1 MQPKN
6 FIRRVGFGIRPD
18 EPNPTDP
25 LNWALEQF
33 DHPSNLIWPGRIYS
47 QSEMLDIRIDF
58 VDSEDAIQS
67 STKNPAE
74 AREKRDALYHRT
86 GRRFFESYEIA
97 IRHHQAIYGEA
108 PVFERFWHF
117 WGNHFTIVDK
127 NKLPVFNTGPMQ
139 RDVIRPG
146 MNGSFADLVYNVTI
160 SWPMLK
166 SLDNFQSR
174 GPNSKFNIY
183 RKKKGKPQRGLNEN
197 HAREL
202 LELHTVSP
210 ECGYTQE
217 DVINAAN
224 IMTGWGF
231 VRKGK
236 KRIHVEDPD
245 VGYIADVHEPGT
257 HTVLDEKFKSTGFDA
272 KTKGKEQLRDLVDFL
287 CAHESCIRFISWKL
301 CRHFI
306 CDEPTDEMIQV
317 VVDAWKKSNG
327 MLPDIHR
334 AVVRAAWTFGDEYR
348 KFQMPE
354 TWFLQVARM
363 SGASWPGHPGTFD
376 YDFESKPTSAQR
388 QPARVLAELGHKPFR
403 AKQPNGFPDT
413 EAEWLSPEYLVRRL
427 SLINNAKRFGLRPND
442 LDMPA
447 FIDSVINRNF
457 DAPKELYEFVTGL
470 GDHTSP
476 SNQLVALF
484 CSERTFKV

>member
-334 AVVRAAWTFGDEYR
+334 AVVWAAWTFGDEYR

-484 CSERTFKV
+484 CSERTLKV

>member
-1 MQPKN
+1 MQPRN

-18 EPNPTDP
+18 EANPADP

-33 DHPSNLIWPGRIYS
+33 DHPSNFIWPGRIYS

-74 AREKRDALYHRT
+74 AREKRDTLYHRT

-183 RKKKGKPQRGLNEN
+183 RK
-197 HAREL
+197 
-202 LELHTVSP
+202 
-210 ECGYTQE
+210 
-217 DVINAAN
+217 
-224 IMTGWGF
+224 
-231 VRKGK
+231 RKAS
-236 KRIHVEDPD
+236 R
-245 VGYIADVHEPGT
+245 
-257 HTVLDEKFKSTGFDA
+257 
-272 KTKGKEQLRDLVDFL
+272 KEV
-287 CAHESCIRFISWKL
+287 
-301 CRHFI
+301 
-306 CDEPTDEMIQV
+306 
-317 VVDAWKKSNG
+317 
-327 MLPDIHR
+327 
-334 AVVRAAWTFGDEYR
+334 
-348 KFQMPE
+348 
-354 TWFLQVARM
+354 
-363 SGASWPGHPGTFD
+363 
-376 YDFESKPTSAQR
+376 
-388 QPARVLAELGHKPFR
+388 
-403 AKQPNGFPDT
+403 
-413 EAEWLSPEYLVRRL
+413 
-427 SLINNAKRFGLRPND
+427 
-442 LDMPA
+442 
-447 FIDSVINRNF
+447 
-457 DAPKELYEFVTGL
+457 
-470 GDHTSP
+470 
-476 SNQLVALF
+476 
-484 CSERTFKV
+484 

>member
-18 EPNPTDP
+18 EPNPTEP

-67 STKNPAE
+67 STKNPTE

-166 SLDNFQSR
+166 SLDNFSVTW
-174 GPNSKFNIY
+174 PKF
-183 RKKKGKPQRGLNEN
+183 
-197 HAREL
+197 
-202 LELHTVSP
+202 
-210 ECGYTQE
+210 
-217 DVINAAN
+217 
-224 IMTGWGF
+224 
-231 VRKGK
+231 
-236 KRIHVEDPD
+236 
-245 VGYIADVHEPGT
+245 
-257 HTVLDEKFKSTGFDA
+257 
-272 KTKGKEQLRDLVDFL
+272 
-287 CAHESCIRFISWKL
+287 
-301 CRHFI
+301 
-306 CDEPTDEMIQV
+306 
-317 VVDAWKKSNG
+317 
-327 MLPDIHR
+327 
-334 AVVRAAWTFGDEYR
+334 
-348 KFQMPE
+348 
-354 TWFLQVARM
+354 
-363 SGASWPGHPGTFD
+363 
-376 YDFESKPTSAQR
+376 
-388 QPARVLAELGHKPFR
+388 
-403 AKQPNGFPDT
+403 
-413 EAEWLSPEYLVRRL
+413 
-427 SLINNAKRFGLRPND
+427 
-442 LDMPA
+442 
-447 FIDSVINRNF
+447 
-457 DAPKELYEFVTGL
+457 
-470 GDHTSP
+470 
-476 SNQLVALF
+476 
-484 CSERTFKV
+484 

>member
-18 EPNPTDP
+18 EPNPADS

-58 VDSEDAIQS
+58 VDSEDAIDS
-67 STKNPAE
+67 GTKNPAE
-74 AREKRDALYHRT
+74 ARKKRDALYHRT

-97 IRHHQAIYGEA
+97 IRHHQAIYGKA

-146 MNGSFADLVYNVTI
+146 MNGRFADLVYNVTI

-245 VGYIADVHEPGT
+245 VGYIADVHEPGN
-257 HTVLDEKFKSTGFDA
+257 HTVLEEKFKSTGVDT

-317 VVDAWKKSNG
+317 VVDAWKKSDG

-334 AVVRAAWTFGDEYR
+334 AVVRAAWIFGDEYR

-363 SGASWPGHPGTFD
+363 SGASWPGDPKTFD
-376 YDFESKPTSAQR
+376 YDFKSKPTSAQR
-388 QPARVLAELGHKPFR
+388 RPARVLAELGHKPFR
-403 AKQPNGFPDT
+403 SKQPNGFPDT

-442 LDMPA
+442 LDMRA
-447 FIDSVINRNF
+447 FIDSVLDRNF
-457 DAPKELYEFVTGL
+457 DAPMELYEFVTGL
-470 GDHTSP
+470 GGHTSP

-484 CSERTFKV
+484 CSERMLKV

>member
-1 MQPKN
+1 
-6 FIRRVGFGIRPD
+6 
-18 EPNPTDP
+18 
-25 LNWALEQF
+25 
-33 DHPSNLIWPGRIYS
+33 
-47 QSEMLDIRIDF
+47 
-58 VDSEDAIQS
+58 
-67 STKNPAE
+67 
-74 AREKRDALYHRT
+74 
-86 GRRFFESYEIA
+86 
-97 IRHHQAIYGEA
+97 
-108 PVFERFWHF
+108 
-117 WGNHFTIVDK
+117 
-127 NKLPVFNTGPMQ
+127 
-139 RDVIRPG
+139 
-146 MNGSFADLVYNVTI
+146 
-160 SWPMLK
+160 MLK

-257 HTVLDEKFKSTGFDA
+257 HTVLEEKFKSTGFDA

-363 SGASWPGHPGTFD
+363 SGASWPGHPDTFD
-376 YDFESKPTSAQR
+376 YDFKSKPTSAQR

-457 DAPKELYEFVTGL
+457 DAPKELYEFVNGL
-470 GDHTSP
+470 GSHTSS

-484 CSERTFKV
+484 CSERMLKV

>member
-67 STKNPAE
+67 STKSPAE

-139 RDVIRPG
+139 RDVIRSG

-231 VRKGK
+231 VRQGK

-257 HTVLDEKFKSTGFDA
+257 HTVLEEKFKSTGFDA

-363 SGASWPGHPGTFD
+363 SGASWPGHPDTFD

-427 SLINNAKRFGLRPND
+427 SLINNAKRFGLRLND

-470 GDHTSP
+470 GSHASS
-476 SNQLVALF
+476 SNQIVALF
-484 CSERTFKV
+484 CSERMLKV

>member
-6 FIRRVGFGIRPD
+6 FIRRIGFGLRLD
-18 EPNPTDP
+18 ESNPADP
-25 LNWALEQF
+25 LNWALEQL
-33 DHPSNLIWPGRIYS
+33 DHPSNLIWPGRVYS

-58 VDSEDAIQS
+58 VDSEDAIENS
-67 STKNPAE
+67 NKNPAE
-74 AREKRDALYHRT
+74 ARTKRDALYHRT

-139 RDVIRPG
+139 RDVIRSG
-146 MNGSFADLVYNVTI
+146 MDGRFADLVYNVTI

-183 RKKKGKPQRGLNEN
+183 RKKKGKPQKGLNEN

-257 HTVLDEKFKSTGFDA
+257 HTVLEEQFKSTGFDT

-306 CDEPTDEMIQV
+306 CDEPTDDMIQV

-334 AVVRAAWTFGDEYR
+334 AVVRAAWIFGDEYR

-363 SGASWPGHPGTFD
+363 SGASWPGHPTTFD
-376 YDFESKPTSAQR
+376 YDFKSKPTSAQR
-388 QPARVLAELGHKPFR
+388 QPERVLAELGHKPFR

-457 DAPKELYEFVTGL
+457 DAPMELYDFVSGL
-470 GDHTSP
+470 GGHTSP

-484 CSERTFKV
+484 CSERMLKV

>member
-6 FIRRVGFGIRPD
+6 FIRRVGFGIRLD

-67 STKNPAE
+67 STKNPTE

-146 MNGSFADLVYNVTI
+146 MNGRFADLVYNVTI

-257 HTVLDEKFKSTGFDA
+257 HTVLEEKFKSTGFDT
-272 KTKGKEQLRDLVDFL
+272 KKKGKEQLRDLVDFL

-317 VVDAWKKSNG
+317 VVDAWKNSNG

-363 SGASWPGHPGTFD
+363 SGASWPGHPATFD
-376 YDFESKPTSAQR
+376 YDFKSKPTSAQR

-470 GDHTSP
+470 GSHTSS

-484 CSERTFKV
+484 CSERMLKV

>member
-1 MQPKN
+1 
-6 FIRRVGFGIRPD
+6 
-18 EPNPTDP
+18 
-25 LNWALEQF
+25 
-33 DHPSNLIWPGRIYS
+33 
-47 QSEMLDIRIDF
+47 MLDIRIDF

-67 STKNPAE
+67 STKTPE

-183 RKKKGKPQRGLNEN
+183 RKKKGKPQRGLNETTHVN
-197 HAREL
+197 FSNFTPYHP
-202 LELHTVSP
+202 S
-210 ECGYTQE
+210 GYTQE
-217 DVINAAN
+217 DVINAEYYDR
-224 IMTGWGF
+224 WGF

-334 AVVRAAWTFGDEYR
+334 AVVRATWIFGDEYR

-363 SGASWPGHPGTFD
+363 SGASWPGHPDIFN
-376 YDFESKPTSAQR
+376 YDFKSKPTSAQR

-413 EAEWLSPEYLVRRL
+413 EAEWLSPEYLVEDYR
-427 SLINNAKRFGLRPND
+427 
-442 LDMPA
+442 
-447 FIDSVINRNF
+447 
-457 DAPKELYEFVTGL
+457 
-470 GDHTSP
+470 
-476 SNQLVALF
+476 
-484 CSERTFKV
+484 

>member
-67 STKNPAE
+67 STKNPTE

-257 HTVLDEKFKSTGFDA
+257 HTVLEEKFKSTGFDT

-327 MLPDIHR
+327 MLPEVHR
-334 AVVRAAWTFGDEYR
+334 AVVQAAWTFGDEYR

-363 SGASWPGHPGTFD
+363 SGASWPGHPDIFN
-376 YDFESKPTSAQR
+376 YNFKSKPTSAQR

-457 DAPKELYEFVTGL
+457 DAPVELYEFVTGL
-470 GDHTSP
+470 DGHTSP

-484 CSERTFKV
+484 CSERMLKV

>member
-18 EPNPTDP
+18 EPNPTEP

-67 STKNPAE
+67 STKNPTE

-354 TWFLQVARM
+354 TWFLQVAKM
-363 SGASWPGHPGTFD
+363 SGASWPGHPDTFD
-376 YDFESKPTSAQR
+376 YDFKSKPTSAQR
-388 QPARVLAELGHKPFR
+388 QPARVLAELGQKPFR

-447 FIDSVINRNF
+447 FINSVINRNF
-457 DAPKELYEFVTGL
+457 DAPKELYEFVNGL

-484 CSERTFKV
+484 CSERMLKV

>member
-18 EPNPTDP
+18 EPNPADS

-33 DHPSNLIWPGRIYS
+33 DRTSNLIWPGRIYS

-74 AREKRDALYHRT
+74 ARKKRDALYHRT

-257 HTVLDEKFKSTGFDA
+257 HTVLEEKFKSTGFDT

-287 CAHESCIRFISWKL
+287 CAHESCVRFISWKL

-334 AVVRAAWTFGDEYR
+334 AVVLAAWNFGDEYR

-363 SGASWPGHPGTFD
+363 SGASWPGRPDTFD
-376 YDFESKPTSAQR
+376 YDFKSK
-388 QPARVLAELGHKPFR
+388 L
-403 AKQPNGFPDT
+403 
-413 EAEWLSPEYLVRRL
+413 
-427 SLINNAKRFGLRPND
+427 
-442 LDMPA
+442 
-447 FIDSVINRNF
+447 
-457 DAPKELYEFVTGL
+457 
-470 GDHTSP
+470 
-476 SNQLVALF
+476 
-484 CSERTFKV
+484 

>member
-33 DHPSNLIWPGRIYS
+33 DHLSNLIWPGRIYS

-257 HTVLDEKFKSTGFDA
+257 HTVLDEKFKSTGFDV

-470 GDHTSP
+470 GEHTSP

-484 CSERTFKV
+484 CSERTLKV

>member
-146 MNGSFADLVYNVTI
+146 MKGRFADLVYNVTI

-183 RKKKGKPQRGLNEN
+183 RKKKGKPQKGLNEN

-257 HTVLDEKFKSTGFDA
+257 HTVLGEKFKSTGFDI

-484 CSERTFKV
+484 CSARMLKV